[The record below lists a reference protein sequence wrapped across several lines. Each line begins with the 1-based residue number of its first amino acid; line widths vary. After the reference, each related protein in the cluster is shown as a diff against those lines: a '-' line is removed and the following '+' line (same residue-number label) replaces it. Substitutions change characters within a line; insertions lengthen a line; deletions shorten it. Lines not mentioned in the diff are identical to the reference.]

1 MTRLLESAVKRAT
14 EGTAFRALES
24 DVSGAVVYSD
34 DFNRADTTTTSSGG
48 LGLGA
53 EWLAFE
59 WQIVSNQAKRGSFGT
74 NDFAVFLHD
83 LGTLDMWVEA
93 DVTPNTQYG
102 VVNVRRPSS
111 DAAEGYLGFWNPA
124 EGGHWEI
131 GMQIGASYTNVF
143 SGGTGGGA
151 TKKLRLEAEGS
162 ALRLYADGVLQLSA
176 TNTTINSVDFPNHR
190 YAGLNSSVGPTIDNF
205 RCGALPWTP

>member
-24 DVSGAVVYSD
+24 YVSGAVVYSD
-34 DFNRADTTTTSSGG
+34 NFNRADTTSVGAGG
-48 LGLGA
+48 AGLGA
-53 EWLAFE
+53 EWLGN
-59 WQIVSNQAKRGSFGT
+59 WQIASNQAKRSPIDLE
-74 NDFAVFLHD
+74 DFVVFLHD

-111 DAAEGYLGFWNPA
+111 NANEGYLGFWNPA

-131 GMQIGASYTNVF
+131 GMQIGASYTNVA

-162 ALRLYADGVLQLSA
+162 ALRLYADGVLQMSG

-190 YAGLNSSVGPTIDNF
+190 YAGLNSNSGPTVDNF